1 MIIFYGIWMIIIY
14 GISWHIAPPVSPAP
28 VGAARIRLL
37 FPEQM
42 GKLNGASS
50 CNLLLASPGGKLLSV
65 ARPMRGGDRLVH
77 ECS

>member
-1 MIIFYGIWMIIIY
+1 MGVHDT
-14 GISWHIAPPVSPAP
+14 SHHRSLSAP
-28 VGAARIRLL
+28 VGAAQSRLL

-65 ARPMRGGDRLVH
+65 ARLMRGGDRLVH